1 MENMRKNKKPG
12 YRQTKIGLIPN
23 DWEVKKLSELGIFL
37 KGKGILKEQLAET
50 GLPCVRY
57 GEIYTTHDFVIKEFR
72 SFINDEVAKESEP
85 IFHNDILFAG
95 SGETLEEI
103 GKAVAYIGDEEA
115 YAGGDV
121 VILRTRK
128 NASSEYLSYILNT
141 DVAGRQKRR
150 FGQGHSVVH
159 IYARDLSEL
168 LAPIAPLPEQ
178 QKIAHILST
187 WDKAIE
193 KTEQLI
199 EQKQQLKKGLMQQL
213 LTGKLRFKEFVKSKK
228 MKKSKLGLVP
238 DDWEVVNIKE
248 IGKVGAGGTPST
260 TKREYWGGDIRW
272 MNSGELNLK
281 YVHEVAGRITQEGLN
296 NSSAKFL
303 PKYCVLIGLAGQ
315 GKTRGTAAI
324 NMVEL
329 STNQSV
335 AFIGPDSKK
344 VYYHF
349 LFYNLDFRYEELR
362 KLSTGEGGRGGL
374 NLDIIKNLKIAKPSL
389 VEQKKIVSILSI
401 LDMGIHKLQFQL
413 NQFREGKKGLMQKLL
428 TGEVRIKKLKKYG
441 TIR

>member
-238 DDWEVVNIKE
+238 DD
-248 IGKVGAGGTPST
+248 
-260 TKREYWGGDIRW
+260 
-272 MNSGELNLK
+272 
-281 YVHEVAGRITQEGLN
+281 
-296 NSSAKFL
+296 
-303 PKYCVLIGLAGQ
+303 
-315 GKTRGTAAI
+315 
-324 NMVEL
+324 
-329 STNQSV
+329 
-335 AFIGPDSKK
+335 
-344 VYYHF
+344 
-349 LFYNLDFRYEELR
+349 
-362 KLSTGEGGRGGL
+362 
-374 NLDIIKNLKIAKPSL
+374 
-389 VEQKKIVSILSI
+389 
-401 LDMGIHKLQFQL
+401 
-413 NQFREGKKGLMQKLL
+413 
-428 TGEVRIKKLKKYG
+428 
-441 TIR
+441 